1 MRRSEESVNAT
12 LENLTS
18 KQYASKAHL
27 ENTFLVLFGWT
38 RAGDE
43 DIHQPFRAL
52 RPVRAGTHAAGDADE
67 RAEQVERLDVFAY
80 IAALDRPLHQRV
92 DRAADLSAR
101 TFVQLRGATSVGVQG
116 RGDDVL
122 GLDVIHEQQH
132 PGPQS
137 LQRRQRRGE
146 LPFRRR
152 QLLYFG
158 AVHRLDQGIARRK
171 VAI

>member
-18 KQYASKAHL
+18 KQYASKAQL
-27 ENTFLVLFGWT
+27 ENTFPVLFGWT
-38 RAGDE
+38 RAGDK
-43 DIHQPFRAL
+43 DIHQSLRAL

-67 RAEQVERLDVFAY
+67 RTKQVEGLDVLAY
-80 IAALDRPLHQRV
+80 IAALDRPLHQRI

-101 TFVQLRGATSVGVQG
+101 TFVQLRGATSIGVQG

-122 GLDVIHEQQH
+122 GLDVIDEQQH
-132 PGPQS
+132 PGAQS
-137 LQRRQRRGE
+137 LKRRQRRGE
-146 LPFRRR
+146 LPFRRGH
-152 QLLYFG
+152 LLPFG
-158 AVHRLDQGIARRK
+158 AVDRLDQSIARRK